1 MSAVIENHHDD
12 HDHGPDKGLMRWV
25 LATNHKDIGSLYLW
39 FSFAMFLVG
48 GCMALVI
55 RAELFQP
62 GLQLVAPEF
71 FNQMT
76 TMHALS
82 SHHNHN
88 HNTIDS
94 FLRDVE
100 DHSRLLTHSSIDRSQ
115 RVFIIAYSTVFDSSL
130 TLASACILHPISA
143 ISALWSFRFDRQGPW
158 NVIPSVLFLSSL
170 FHSFT

>member
-12 HDHGPDKGLMRWV
+12 HHHGPDKGLMRWV
-25 LATNHKDIGSLYLW
+25 LTTNHKDIGSLYLW

-76 TMHALS
+76 TCLLYTSPSPRDLS
-82 SHHNHN
+82 
-88 HNTIDS
+88 T
-94 FLRDVE
+94 
-100 DHSRLLTHSSIDRSQ
+100 SRMPSS
-115 RVFIIAYSTVFDSSL
+115 A
-130 TLASACILHPISA
+130 
-143 ISALWSFRFDRQGPW
+143 
-158 NVIPSVLFLSSL
+158 
-170 FHSFT
+170 